1 MPKDAT
7 YTALE
12 VTLVDSTE
20 QSLGFIDTLE
30 ITDGFTWQSI
40 ECREVDSTLPAITI
54 DTPTG
59 KSLVCNKLTK

>member
-1 MPKDAT
+1 M
-7 YTALE
+7 ALGMFVFMALWSFDNKE
-12 VTLVDSTE
+12 FL
-20 QSLGFIDTLE
+20 DTVE
-30 ITDGFTWQSI
+30 IQRADGFTWQSI

>member
-1 MPKDAT
+1 M
-7 YTALE
+7 ALGIFMFM
-12 VTLVDSTE
+12 TLWSFDNRE
-20 QSLGFIDTLE
+20 FLDTVE
-30 ITDGFTWQSI
+30 IQRADGFTWQSI